1 MTAQLAIESPPAGAP
16 RLRRPRYLPALDGLR
31 GFAVAAVVAY
41 HLGWL
46 PGGFLGVDLFFVL
59 SGFLITRIITAE
71 IASTN
76 SLNLRRFWARRFR
89 RLAPSLFIVL
99 GSVGAYVAIAGPN
112 ERPVGIGRQF
122 AAAFTWTSN
131 WEQLLGSGYWT
142 SYGAPSPLRHLW
154 SLAIEEQFYLVFP
167 VIVIM
172 LYRWARNPRA
182 VAFLLA
188 VAATVTSA
196 WALFLVATD
205 APTDR
210 VYLGTDTR
218 IGALLIG
225 AAAALWIARGLPRFA
240 QSRWMGAIVVVSSIV
255 SVVLWATLSFDRI
268 NLAKWALLLVS
279 GICSLMLVLAC
290 ARRNT
295 NDWFHRLMTLRPL
308 RRLGMI
314 SYALYLVHWPIHI
327 WLGSSAPET
336 SPTVRGLI
344 VVALSVPIAA
354 VLTSLVEQP
363 IRLRSFTS
371 IKSFAP
377 LAATAAVVIGA
388 AGVGAVMT
396 SSSTP
401 TQRLLVAAPSDTM
414 STPMGNDVD
423 SDLNSAASATTDA
436 QPTDPNAAVAGATS
450 VADPATPLD
459 ESEAPA
465 PDSTPAGGQ
474 AIAAPASNPSTT
486 PTPTPRLLML
496 GDSVAAG
503 IQRDFLASAKT
514 AGIPALSHSMIG
526 CGIAGFGDGLRLAN
540 KTPVAP
546 TRNCTEWRNAWRSTI
561 ERFAPTDVIV
571 IRSTVYFEEVNVG
584 GAWHPVCSSS
594 YHDFYRDHVIAEIDE
609 IASQGARVAL
619 ANIAYNRSKMLVMS
633 GEDAVRRNDA
643 NIDCLNA
650 ALRDA
655 IAARPDSARLL
666 DLAAWVCPN
675 GQCPTGDE
683 ATRMR
688 PDGVHFENGGAVLMA
703 NWVVEATRRSI
714 PAG

>member
-1 MTAQLAIESPPAGAP
+1 
-16 RLRRPRYLPALDGLR
+16 
-31 GFAVAAVVAY
+31 
-41 HLGWL
+41 
-46 PGGFLGVDLFFVL
+46 
-59 SGFLITRIITAE
+59 
-71 IASTN
+71 
-76 SLNLRRFWARRFR
+76 
-89 RLAPSLFIVL
+89 
-99 GSVGAYVAIAGPN
+99 
-112 ERPVGIGRQF
+112 
-122 AAAFTWTSN
+122 
-131 WEQLLGSGYWT
+131 
-142 SYGAPSPLRHLW
+142 
-154 SLAIEEQFYLVFP
+154 
-167 VIVIM
+167 
-172 LYRWARNPRA
+172 
-182 VAFLLA
+182 
-188 VAATVTSA
+188 
-196 WALFLVATD
+196 
-205 APTDR
+205 
-210 VYLGTDTR
+210 
-218 IGALLIG
+218 
-225 AAAALWIARGLPRFA
+225 
-240 QSRWMGAIVVVSSIV
+240 
-255 SVVLWATLSFDRI
+255 
-268 NLAKWALLLVS
+268 
-279 GICSLMLVLAC
+279 
-290 ARRNT
+290 
-295 NDWFHRLMTLRPL
+295 
-308 RRLGMI
+308 
-314 SYALYLVHWPIHI
+314 
-327 WLGSSAPET
+327 
-336 SPTVRGLI
+336 
-344 VVALSVPIAA
+344 
-354 VLTSLVEQP
+354 
-363 IRLRSFTS
+363 
-371 IKSFAP
+371 
-377 LAATAAVVIGA
+377 
-388 AGVGAVMT
+388 
-396 SSSTP
+396 
-401 TQRLLVAAPSDTM
+401 
-414 STPMGNDVD
+414 
-423 SDLNSAASATTDA
+423 
-436 QPTDPNAAVAGATS
+436 
-450 VADPATPLD
+450 
-459 ESEAPA
+459 
-465 PDSTPAGGQ
+465 
-474 AIAAPASNPSTT
+474 
-486 PTPTPRLLML
+486 ML